1 MFCKLSTSQSVQ
13 IGLPVTPPWKV
24 RTVISL
30 LLLSSVV
37 SLRLYTEDTTQ
48 YAAYES
54 HDVVPESTLNQ
65 DIMITA
71 FK

>member
-1 MFCKLSTSQSVQ
+1 MR

-24 RTVISL
+24 RTVVSL
-30 LLLSSVV
+30 LLLSGIV
-37 SLRLYTEDTTQ
+37 SLRLYTEDTSQ

>member
-1 MFCKLSTSQSVQ
+1 MR
-13 IGLPVTPPWKV
+13 IELPVTPPWKV
-24 RTVISL
+24 RTVVSL
-30 LLLSSVV
+30 LLLSGVV
-37 SLRLYTEDTTQ
+37 SLRLYTEDTTK